1 MNVKMEKI
9 DNVTGKITV
18 SIEENDYQ
26 DKVIKELKEI
36 GRTHVIDGFRKGQ
49 VPVGMLKKKF
59 GKNVLLETIN
69 KVTYDALLKYI
80 EDNKINILGEPII
93 ENVKQIDFDKDKDF
107 SFNFE
112 VGFAPVI
119 NVTVDKKITVPYY
132 NIEVDEEMIKT
143 QQEHFDNRFGKQ
155 VPGDEVDAKALVK
168 GAMKEL
174 NEDGTEKEDGL
185 KVEKTIVS
193 PEYFKNEDQ
202 KKLFLG
208 KKLNDKVVFNP
219 SATCDG
225 NISEMASMLN
235 VDKAKADI
243 KSNFEMEIQE
253 IIVLKKAEHNQELYD
268 SVFGKDSVKNED
280 EYVAKLKELIA
291 NQLVNDSNYRFT
303 IDSEEIIKKQ
313 VGELELPVEFLKKW
327 LVYKTP
333 DKYNAEN
340 VGEEVTKML
349 PHLQWQLIKE
359 QLMGNFKIEV
369 KEEDVLAIGKMLAAQ
384 QFAQYGMT
392 NIPEETLE
400 KYAKEMIG
408 NENYRQNIIN
418 RAVDEK
424 LFAAIKN
431 AVTLDNKNISAK
443 DFNKLFEEA
452 K

>member
-1 MNVKMEKI
+1 MEKI

-119 NVTVDKKITVPYY
+119 NVTVDKKLSIPRDENG